1 LHLAEVIRMAEQN
14 PAQAKDSNAEF
25 AIRRRRKIVRRRA
38 RVRALTAL
46 AAIAA
51 GAMLLG
57 KLAKKL

>member
-1 LHLAEVIRMAEQN
+1 MAEQN
-14 PAQAKDSNAEF
+14 PAQASDSYPEF
-25 AIRRRRKIVRRRA
+25 AIRQRRKIVKRRA

-51 GAMLLG
+51 AAMLLG